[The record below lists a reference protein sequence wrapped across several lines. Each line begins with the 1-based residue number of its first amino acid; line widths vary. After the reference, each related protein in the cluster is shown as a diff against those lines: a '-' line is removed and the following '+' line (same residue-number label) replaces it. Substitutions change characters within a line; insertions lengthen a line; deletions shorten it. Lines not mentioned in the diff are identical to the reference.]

1 MPVIKLWCLPLL
13 TEAKLRKLHQ
23 DIVRAVVSVTELG
36 LKTQNDMTVLFPTDM
51 MKYGLGEEVIV
62 EVTGLFA
69 RRSRTPEVRARLANH
84 LGRAVQE
91 HVPQAM
97 IEVFVTSFKPE
108 QGFWTSKLSTID
120 QAKQLRPDLPPGGW
134 LHCVV
139 MVLGLSVRSSNC
151 LQAGNV
157 LYLRDLVLKTE
168 FDLVQM
174 GLIRKEI
181 RHIKQELAIRGL
193 ALAG

>member
-1 MPVIKLWCLPLL
+1 MPVIKLWCLPQL

-23 DIVRAVVSVTELG
+23 SIVRAVISVPELG
-36 LKTQNDMTVLFPTDM
+36 LKTQDDMTVLFPTDM

-62 EVTGLFA
+62 EVTGLFVK
-69 RRSRTPEVRARLANH
+69 RTRTPEVRARLANH

-97 IEVFVTSFKPE
+97 IEVFVNPFKAE
-108 QGFWTSKLSTID
+108 QGFWSSKPAATG
-120 QAKQLRPDLPPGGW
+120 QTKQLRPDLPPEGW

-168 FDLVQM
+168 ADLIQM
-174 GLIRKEI
+174 GLIRKDI
-181 RHIKQELAIRGL
+181 RHIKQGLAIRGL